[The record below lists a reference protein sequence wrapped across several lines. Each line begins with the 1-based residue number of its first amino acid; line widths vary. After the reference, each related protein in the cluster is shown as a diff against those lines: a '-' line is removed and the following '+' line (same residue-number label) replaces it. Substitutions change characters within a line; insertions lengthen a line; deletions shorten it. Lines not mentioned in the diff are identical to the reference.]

1 MRRGVQIVVSS
12 RLAGRDQRISPRLSL
27 WQRFKVLIVGTAI
40 AAGMVGLLIVAIVL
54 GSIVAVLILLTM
66 AVAVAVFLVRATLKR
81 RLQ

>member
-1 MRRGVQIVVSS
+1 
-12 RLAGRDQRISPRLSL
+12 
-27 WQRFKVLIVGTAI
+27 VLIVGTAI

>member
-12 RLAGRDQRISPRLSL
+12 RLAGSDQRISPPLSL

>member
-1 MRRGVQIVVSS
+1 
-12 RLAGRDQRISPRLSL
+12 LSL

>member
-1 MRRGVQIVVSS
+1 MQIVVSS